1 MENEIVKMII
11 VVACLAYCAY
21 RIVSINRRL
30 KKNRQYVEAM
40 SRRDRL
46 HRKKVDEIISQITEK
61 KRLVVELKDAT
72 ATVVAQIIYVDAR
85 QGYLWYHCIR
95 RLKKLMTRE
104 ELMSWVGGINPDVA
118 NFKIEEIK

>member
-11 VVACLAYCAY
+11 VVVCLAYCAY

-40 SRRDRL
+40 SRRDRMD
-46 HRKKVDEIISQITEK
+46 RKKVDEIISQITEK
-61 KRLVVELKDAT
+61 KCLVVELKDAT
-72 ATVVAQIIYVDAR
+72 TTVVAQIIYVDAR

>member
-40 SRRDRL
+40 SRRDRMD
-46 HRKKVDEIISQITEK
+46 RKKVDEIISQITEK

-72 ATVVAQIIYVDAR
+72 ATVVAQIYVDAR

>member
-11 VVACLAYCAY
+11 VVALAYCAY
-21 RIVSINRRL
+21 RIVSINRQL

-40 SRRDRL
+40 SRRDRMD
-46 HRKKVDEIISQITEK
+46 RKKVDEIISQITEK

>member
-40 SRRDRL
+40 LRRDRMD
-46 HRKKVDEIISQITEK
+46 RKKVDEIISQITEK

>member
-40 SRRDRL
+40 SRRDRMD
-46 HRKKVDEIISQITEK
+46 RKKVDEIISQITEK

-85 QGYLWYHCIR
+85 QGYL
-95 RLKKLMTRE
+95 
-104 ELMSWVGGINPDVA
+104 
-118 NFKIEEIK
+118 

>member
-1 MENEIVKMII
+1 MESEIVKMII
-11 VVACLAYCAY
+11 VVACLAYCVY

-40 SRRDRL
+40 SRKDRMD
-46 HRKKVDEIISQITEK
+46 RKKVDEIISQITEK
-61 KRLVVELKDAT
+61 KRLVVELKDTT
-72 ATVVAQIIYVDAR
+72 ATVVAQIIYVDSV
-85 QGYLWYHCIR
+85 QGYLWYHAIR

>member
-40 SRRDRL
+40 SRRDRMD
-46 HRKKVDEIISQITEK
+46 RKKVDEIISQITEK

>member
-11 VVACLAYCAY
+11 VVVCLAYCAY
-21 RIVSINRRL
+21 QIVSINRRL

-40 SRRDRL
+40 SRRDRMD
-46 HRKKVDEIISQITEK
+46 RKKVDEIISQITEK

-72 ATVVAQIIYVDAR
+72 TTVVAQIIYVDAR